1 MLHGELVTLR
11 PMERADIP
19 RLWEFAQDLEVGLAT
34 GTDGR
39 PTPLAVV
46 EQIYEQRYSHVLE
59 GAINFGVEAHGLL
72 IGGIEFRN
80 VNWLNRTAE
89 IILFIGDPAYR
100 RHGAGTDALR
110 VAANYAFKLLGFNR
124 LTYTVPEDNT
134 GAVSAYTRVGF
145 KQEGILREAHYRDG
159 RYLNLLVLGLIRAE
173 WQDSSPLTQLTAPAR

>member
-89 IILFIGDPAYR
+89 IILFIDEIDKLGA
-100 RHGAGTDALR
+100 GAGTDALR

-145 KQEGILREAHYRDG
+145 QQEGVLRK
-159 RYLNLLVLGLIRAE
+159 V
-173 WQDSSPLTQLTAPAR
+173 